1 MWKSQTIQYLHQ
13 DPAEQNTA
21 ESYFTPHLVCLPL
34 TSLAKVGGG
43 GGLRK
48 LTETP
53 NSLFVHYKFTDLIIS
68 PHIISVHE
76 TIIWP
81 SQICHKSIN
90 TLEKCLQQRIE
101 HNSGFKFLSLTIL
114 TKVRREEEL
123 RYKMSEF
130 WTQISGF

>member
-1 MWKSQTIQYLHQ
+1 MKKPNLTQYLHQ
-13 DPAEQNTA
+13 DPAEQDTA
-21 ESYFTPHLVCLPL
+21 ESSFTPHRVCLPL

-53 NSLFVHYKFTDLIIS
+53 HSLFVHYKFTDLIIS

-76 TIIWP
+76 MIIWP

-101 HNSGFKFLSLTIL
+101 HNSCFKFLSLTIL
-114 TKVRREEEL
+114 TKVRQEKRNSD
-123 RYKMSEF
+123 RK
-130 WTQISGF
+130 